1 MWFQNIGEK
10 KGRQFFFSFGKRPYR
25 KKERIWGERDR
36 SPPTPG
42 RREKEEVGGGI
53 IGGEGMVAA
62 NNPKQ
67 YLNLICSNCW
77 NMDDLDKSRC

>member
-1 MWFQNIGEK
+1 MWFQSIGEK

-62 NNPKQ
+62 NIPKQ
-67 YLNLICSNCW
+67 YLNLICSNC
-77 NMDDLDKSRC
+77 